1 MLDRRGLLLN
11 ACTAALVATA
21 GGGLIAAPRIA
32 RAADAGPFKQPPLPY
47 AENALAPTISAQ
59 TVGLHYGKH
68 HASYFG
74 ALNTMTQGTPMAGMS
89 LEQVVMASAAQP
101 EHQRLFNQAGQAWNH
116 ILYWDQMRPGGAKAP
131 AGMLAQM
138 IDRDLGGVAKM
149 KEDFVKGAT
158 AQFGSGWYWLI
169 RDGDKLV
176 LTGTSN
182 GDNPMARG
190 KRVLMGVDVWEHAYY
205 LDYQNRRADHVK
217 AVLDNL
223 INWDFV
229 ADRLV
234 A

>member
-11 ACTAALVATA
+11 AGTAALVAA
-21 GGGLIAAPRIA
+21 GGGLIAAPRVA
-32 RAADAGPFKQPPLPY
+32 RAADAGPFKQPALPY

-68 HASYFG
+68 HASYFT

-89 LEQVVMASAAQP
+89 LEQVVMASATP
-101 EHQRLFNQAGQAWNH
+101 EHQRIFNQAGQAWNH

-131 AGMLAQM
+131 GGMLAQM

-158 AQFGSGWYWLI
+158 AQFGSGWFWLI
-169 RDGDKLV
+169 RDGDKLA

-205 LDYQNRRADHVK
+205 LDYQNRRSDHVK
-217 AVLDNL
+217 AVLDDL